1 MTQSYSAALI
11 RMILNSY
18 VDICTG
24 SLSNVLDNCR
34 DFTQSRGR
42 RNPQESCACWKVD
55 MDMAIN
61 ALCKKSDFWE
71 KEATDITPAR
81 IIQISRSNQING
93 WQRRIISLCILHDCE
108 QGDCDAQHRWRPVS
122 CPNWSVI
129 GEMKRM
135 LNNQLIK
142 SQPRDDFGRFSDTRN
157 ELASREAIDKQKE
170 GVNEL

>member
-55 MDMAIN
+55 IDMAIN

-71 KEATDITPAR
+71 KEATDITPPR
-81 IIQISRSNQING
+81 LIQISRSNQING

-170 GVNEL
+170 GA